1 MWISEVKRTWPGTLK
16 HGAVEAVSE
25 EKLRGTVETLAYPRD
40 YEVQRSANEKARDW
54 LREELRCYGYEVRLQ
69 GACDNV
75 IANPRGHPATAP
87 VVLLGAHYDTV
98 PTTPGADDNG
108 SAIAV
113 CLEAARVLAQH
124 EVPVRIA
131 IFNREEVGS
140 EGAGLIGSSEYVAA
154 MGAAERQG
162 LMEAHIFEM
171 VGYFTSERHTQSKPG
186 GLPIRLRDTGDFIGL
201 LSNARSNR
209 IASRVMR
216 AARAVGTRTPL
227 ISLKIFFGL
236 ERRFKDLLRSDHTP
250 FWNAEL
256 PALMWTDTSEFRN
269 PHYHL
274 PSDKPDTLNYAA
286 MADVARIVVGHVVR
300 TMKK

>member
-1 MWISEVKRTWPGTLK
+1 
-16 HGAVEAVSE
+16 
-25 EKLRGTVETLAYPRD
+25 
-40 YEVQRSANEKARDW
+40 